1 MITGSVLRKFIF
13 SLFLALFLFSNS
25 AISQKIEVDEDGV
38 PLSCTSIMVGRKAT
52 DDGSVITSHSCDG
65 KYRTWLNIVPHRKH
79 KEGAKRKIYWGTL
92 FTESIYDSTQVKM
105 KGEIPQV
112 AETFS
117 FLNVAYP
124 CLNEKQLAIGE
135 STTMGKDTLH
145 NTKGLFVIE
154 ELGQIV
160 LERCTTA
167 RQAIKLMGA
176 LIKEY
181 GYGDYGECLTIA
193 DKKEV
198 WQFEVF
204 GEGPSGIGGVW
215 AAQRIPDDHV
225 GISANIPRIGILK
238 LDNPDFYMASENVF
252 EVAKKLKLWDGVE
265 PFKFWKAYGAKKPF
279 GIRDYYVLNA
289 VAPSLGLKYDVE
301 ELPFSVKP
309 DKLIS
314 VRDVFAL
321 YRTTFENSKYDMT
334 KKLKVKIKKKNDK
347 GVEVEDTII
356 SPIANP
362 WMSSDLRNLINTL
375 KPETI
380 ERQRTV
386 AITGCA
392 YSQVIQVS
400 DKYPDEIGG
409 VAWFSFDNPAQS
421 PRIPIFSGTLSLPQS
436 FEFSMQSRYRNDAAG
451 WWFREANRLSTV
463 RWSEGR
469 KMIEGAVAD
478 FENKAFDEVPYI
490 QKRALE
496 LYKSGEKG
504 KEFEKYREYLTDYTK
519 AFSYSTMYKWR
530 ELSNAFWQMYG
541 RGF

>member
-1 MITGSVLRKFIF
+1 MFAF
-13 SLFLALFLFSNS
+13 PYNAFC
-25 AISQKIEVDEDGV
+25 QKPELDEDGI
-38 PLSCTSIMVGRKAT
+38 PLNCTSIMVGRLAT
-52 DDGSVITSHSCDG
+52 TDGTVITSHSCDG
-65 KYRTWLNIVPHRKH
+65 RYRTWLNIVPHKKH
-79 KEGAKRKIYWGTL
+79 KEGSKRKIFWGTI
-92 FTESIYDSTQVKM
+92 FTESIYDSTRVKM

-135 STTMGKDTLH
+135 TTTMGKDTLH
-145 NTKGLFVIE
+145 NDKGLFVIE

-167 RQAIKLMGA
+167 RQAIKLMGT

-204 GEGPSGIGGVW
+204 GEGLDKIGGVW
-215 AAQRIPDDHV
+215 AAQRVPDDHV

-252 EVAKKLKLWDGVE
+252 DVAKKLKLWDGVE

-279 GIRDYYVLNA
+279 GIRDYFVLNA

-309 DKLIS
+309 DKLVS

-334 KKLKVKIKKKNDK
+334 KNLRVKVKKKNDK
-347 GVEVEDTII
+347 GVEVEDTIL

-362 WMSSDLRNLINTL
+362 WMSIDLRNLINTL

-386 AITGCA
+386 AITGCS

-409 VAWFSFDNPAQS
+409 ISWFSFDNPAQS

-436 FEFSMQSRYRNDAAG
+436 FEFSMQSRYRYDAAG

-469 KMIEGAVAD
+469 KLIESAVAD
-478 FENKAFDEVPYI
+478 FENKAFDEVPFI

-519 AFSYSTMYKWR
+519 TFSYSTMYKWR
-530 ELSNAFWQMYG
+530 ELSNIFWQMYG